1 MVMGKANKDT
11 EAGVLPSKKAFED
24 MEKFIEQLV
33 KAGVVLDG
41 AGLQPSSKGARLKY
55 SDGKWTVIDGPFTE
69 TKELIAGYSLW
80 QCKSL
85 EEAIEWAKR
94 GPVPDGP
101 DADAM
106 VEIRPIYEPE
116 DFGAALAREWR
127 EQDER
132 LQNQPAQKK

>member
-94 GPVPDGP
+94 GPAP
-101 DADAM
+101 DAEAV

-116 DFGAALAREWR
+116 DFGAALSREWR
-127 EQDER
+127 EQEER
-132 LQNQPAQKK
+132 LRALSSQQK

>member
-41 AGLQPSSKGARLKY
+41 AGLQPSSKGARLKF
-55 SDGKWTVIDGPFTE
+55 SGGKWTVIDGPFTE
-69 TKELIAGYSLW
+69 TKELVAGYALW

-94 GPVPDGP
+94 SPAPGGP
-101 DADAM
+101 DADGGI
-106 VEIRPIYEPE
+106 EIRPIYEPA
-116 DFGAALAREWR
+116 DFGAALEREWR
-127 EQDER
+127 EQEER
-132 LQNQPAQKK
+132 LREVSGAKQ